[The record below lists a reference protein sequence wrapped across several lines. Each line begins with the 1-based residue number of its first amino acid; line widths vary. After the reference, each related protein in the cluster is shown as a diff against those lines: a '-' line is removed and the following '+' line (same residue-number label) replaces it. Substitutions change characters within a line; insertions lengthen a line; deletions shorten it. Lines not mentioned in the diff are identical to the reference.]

1 MIFLSFLASIEYPH
15 DLGVQT
21 LIPRST
27 DLRSKISS
35 TIGFVRS
42 FILLCS
48 VPHENFQS
56 DNDYLKLKEIILKS
70 IALLFE
76 YLTSLEGLS
85 LEFEI
90 VKCCIGEIH
99 RLFDSKA
106 NFFENDLI
114 NLSMMFVENLL
125 IDIYKTTEMNMVR

>member
-1 MIFLSFLASIEYPH
+1 MTFLSYLAPSEYPH
-15 DLGVQT
+15 DLIAQT
-21 LIPRST
+21 FIPPTT

-35 TIGFVRS
+35 TIAFVRS

-56 DNDYLKLKEIILKS
+56 DKEYIKLKEIVLKS
-70 IALLFE
+70 IALLYE

-106 NFFENDLI
+106 NFFENELVH
-114 NLSMMFVENLL
+114 LSMMFVENLL
-125 IDIYKTTEMNMVR
+125 IDIYKTTELNMVR